1 MDKDGLISNT
11 RAWSISVVKA
21 TELKVLFLFIHL
33 KSLPLYEPCS
43 SKDLVSSTEQ
53 IGMRWRT
60 LIIYQLVSL
69 Q

>member
-11 RAWSISVVKA
+11 RAWSISVVKT

-33 KSLPLYEPCS
+33 KFLPLYEPCS
-43 SKDLVSSTEQ
+43 SKDLISSTER